1 MLLFGYGAKVGLGN
15 MRVKAENRMLT
26 LIFLIVILMG
36 CNSTPNRSILR
47 QVESYMEEHP
57 DSALFLLN
65 SIAHPEKLSGREQA
79 EYALFYT
86 QSCEKN
92 FILQLNDSLI
102 KIAVDYFE
110 SQAGGLKTAQ
120 SYFYMGCI
128 YQNRNE
134 HANAVRAFINC
145 LLYTSPSPRD

>member
-1 MLLFGYGAKVGLGN
+1 MKYIIGLH
-15 MRVKAENRMLT
+15 A

-120 SYFYMGCI
+120 SYFYI
-128 YQNRNE
+128 YVYIKIEMNMQTLCE
-134 HANAVRAFINC
+134 H
-145 LLYTSPSPRD
+145 LLKHWKMPLQIYEVGF